1 MLTGGLKRKSKA
13 ASEIP
18 SSSLA
23 DMAFL
28 LLIFFMVSTTFR
40 QEEPREVEFPEA
52 QATQKL
58 DEPRKNILHLY
69 LEADGSIYIND
80 QNVPTANVSNV
91 IGPIYADSDRRLVV
105 VLRADRDVPYRF
117 VDAIQKELQEA
128 GAYRVTFYTNLAQ
141 RVTRERR

>member
-40 QEEPREVEFPEA
+40 SEEPREVTFPDA

-69 LEADGSIYIND
+69 MESDGSIYIND
-80 QNVPTANVSNV
+80 QLVPTANVSNV
-91 IGPIYADSDRRLVV
+91 VAPLYAESERRMVV
-105 VLRADRDVPYRF
+105 VLRGDRDVPYRF
-117 VDAIQKELQEA
+117 VDAVQKELQEA